1 MNMVTNIALVAHDSR
16 KQELLDWVRYNAG
29 SLKHSHLFCTGTTGR
44 LVSETLTE
52 KLGPEAPSVVCMLS
66 GPLGGDFE
74 IGGMIAEGKIDMLV
88 FFCDN
93 LIMQGHQNDVMG
105 LTRLAS
111 LYNIPFATN
120 RSTADFII
128 SSPLY
133 TSKEYRRIIPS
144 CIDSYKTANCSSIQ
158 PARRGIGCRSQSLPI
173 AEPVE
178 ASELATIDVLRQWKK
193 G

>member
-1 MNMVTNIALVAHDSR
+1 MIKNIALVAHDSR
-16 KQELLDWVRYNAG
+16 KDELVSWVKYNAG
-29 SLKHSHLFCTGTTGR
+29 SLSECNLYCTGTTGR
-44 LVSETLTE
+44 LVREALTSLRGE
-52 KLGPEAPSVVCMLS
+52 DIPPVICLLS

-74 IGGMIAEGKIDMLV
+74 IGAMIAEGKIDMLV

-133 TSKEYRRIIPS
+133 TSKDYQRIIPA
-144 CIDSYKTANCSSIQ
+144 CIESYKN
-158 PARRGIGCRSQSLPI
+158 RKL
-173 AEPVE
+173 
-178 ASELATIDVLRQWKK
+178 K
-193 G
+193 